1 MSVRLAIFDFDG
13 TLADTYPLFAEVLNG
28 LARKHGFREVA
39 EAERPRL
46 RRLSAQDVLRELQ
59 LPLWKVPAVL
69 ADFRAIM
76 QSRIGEVRL
85 FPGIDEVLHQM
96 LDARVDVAVTTSNSS
111 ANVQAV
117 LGAALMQRL
126 TAVECGVALFGKAH
140 RLRRVVKTT
149 QVAKDQIIYI
159 GDEIR
164 DAVAAA
170 RAGVSFGAVAWGYTD
185 LDALL
190 SSSPRKVFRH
200 SADMLTLSVGEGAA
214 RA

>member
-13 TLADTYPLFAEVLNG
+13 TLADTYPLFSEVLNG
-28 LARKHGFREVA
+28 LARKHGFREVS
-39 EAERPRL
+39 EAERPGL

-59 LPLWKVPAVL
+59 LPLWKVPAVMT
-69 ADFRAIM
+69 DYRAIM
-76 QSRIGEVRL
+76 QSRIAEVRL
-85 FPGIDEVLHQM
+85 FPGIEEVLHQM
-96 LDARVDVAVTTSNSS
+96 LDARVDVAVATSNS
-111 ANVQAV
+111 AINVQSV
-117 LGAALMQRL
+117 LGAPLMDRFL
-126 TAVECGVALFGKAH
+126 AVECGAALFGKAH
-140 RLRRVVKTT
+140 RLKRVIKTT

-190 SSSPRKVFRH
+190 SSSPRKVFRR
-200 SADMLTLSVGEGAA
+200 SADMLTLSANAA
-214 RA
+214 APT